1 MYSFDYLKRIYEKI
15 KENDIEYFNNIYY
28 KNLNK
33 NLKNII
39 IYEDLNENNILF
51 ESIIINNI
59 DNKIEKKIKNIYIIC
74 PLIFIISFILSFKQ
88 FINMI

>member
-1 MYSFDYLKRIYEKI
+1 MYSFDYLKRIYKKI

-51 ESIIINNI
+51 ESIII
-59 DNKIEKKIKNIYIIC
+59 
-74 PLIFIISFILSFKQ
+74 FFK
-88 FINMI
+88 FLFRFL